1 MKSGM
6 LAAEAAFD
14 ELSSSKNNA
23 GAAADLS
30 AYEGALKENWVW
42 EELQRERN
50 IRPSYVLPLKGVLHQ
65 LLSVHRHVLPPCT
78 DPMLFLCAHAFER

>member
-14 ELSSSKNNA
+14 ALTGSASS
-23 GAAADLS
+23 AAAPVDLGS
-30 AYEGALKENWVW
+30 YEDALRGSWVW

-50 IRPSYVLPLKGVLHQ
+50 IRPSCAPCRACHLILMCG
-65 LLSVHRHVLPPCT
+65 PPVG
-78 DPMLFLCAHAFER
+78 